1 MMRTRT
7 PPMLAERVRPVP
19 TLRTGAGRHLV
30 MRRLCWRVD
39 FVSVFGFVVAVR
51 QKLCFIGF
59 GAKDSAQFLG
69 PGLLGRRCD
78 LVPR

>member
-1 MMRTRT
+1 
-7 PPMLAERVRPVP
+7 
-19 TLRTGAGRHLV
+19 
-30 MRRLCWRVD
+30 VD